1 MIFRLPFSANLLIKN
16 YTAGQRCFREK
27 RAKKFGGWSYPIT
40 RARRKPCMIVYTR
53 FRFKTE
59 ISFIE
64 TILCFEAVPDTVDA
78 QMFCLSHGIWYRVLR
93 IRKE

>member
-40 RARRKPCMIVYTR
+40 GARRKPCMIVYTR

-59 ISFIE
+59 ISFQTNQDIR
-64 TILCFEAVPDTVDA
+64 FEAVPDTVDA
-78 QMFCLSHGIWYRVLR
+78 QMVCLSHGIW
-93 IRKE
+93 